1 MSMGAMK
8 QLAIAVAL
16 LASAIPAAAQDD
28 PLKTAR
34 DLYASA
40 AYEQALTELTRL
52 RGGAAVS
59 AAGDVDAYR
68 AFCLVAL
75 GRTAEAETVAESL
88 LRKNPTL
95 TIDQYPDA
103 SPRIAAIFT
112 SVRNRVLPEVIRSEY
127 KTARDLAGKNP
138 AESDSHMTYARR
150 LLDDAQKIGAWDDTL
165 ADLRMLVDGFLELSR
180 ARPVDPPVAAAKAD
194 AAAAPAASVPVEF
207 RAGNVGV
214 VPPVIVS
221 QALPPVPA
229 PLLDLVK
236 RLRGTETLE
245 VVIDERGRVDKVTVT
260 QSVNSAYDR
269 LIVAAAREWK
279 YKPATKDGRPVRFV
293 KTVVI
298 DANAQ

>member
-8 QLAIAVAL
+8 ELAIAVVL
-16 LASAIPAAAQDD
+16 LTTAIPAVAQDD
-28 PLKTAR
+28 PFKTAR

-40 AYEQALTELTRL
+40 AYEQALAELTRIPS
-52 RGGAAVS
+52 GAAAA

-88 LRKNPTL
+88 LRKDPTL
-95 TIDQYPDA
+95 TMDRYPDA
-103 SPRIAAIFT
+103 SPRIAAMFT

-138 AESDSHMTYARR
+138 AESDSHLAYARR
-150 LLDDAQKIGAWDDTL
+150 LLEHAQTVGAWDETL

-180 ARPVDPPVAAAKAD
+180 TRPAAPSESGPED
-194 AAAAPAASVPVEF
+194 QAAPAGGSTPVEF
-207 RAGNVGV
+207 RAGNLGI
-214 VPPVIVS
+214 VPPVVVS
-221 QALPPVPA
+221 QVLPPVPA

-236 RLRGTETLE
+236 RMRGTETLE

-269 LIVAAAREWK
+269 LILAAAREWK

-298 DANAQ
+298 DANEQ